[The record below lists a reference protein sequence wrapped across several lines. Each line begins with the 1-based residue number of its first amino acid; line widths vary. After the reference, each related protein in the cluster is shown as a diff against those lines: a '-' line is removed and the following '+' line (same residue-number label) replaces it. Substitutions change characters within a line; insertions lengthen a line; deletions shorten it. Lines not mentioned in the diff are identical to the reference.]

1 MPSSLPPK
9 RLLWAVRAEC
19 PENRKCPQAN
29 NGPFSTP
36 GLIPMRQLE
45 PIHTPV
51 TLPRTRAPPAL
62 NPQTPRI
69 ATPGLDPPALG
80 SPSLLPFRRRPSF
93 PSVAPSAESGTT
105 QPITPSSPP
114 ARFRLE
120 GSGQASRTPTAK
132 GTQTDPPEACAVP
145 LEDQTGRAAW
155 RRKSAATLLN
165 RTQISR
171 GAEHRVNRCFP
182 ARAASALIF
191 LRTRISEGGKRG
203 ILPKGAVP
211 DELKE
216 GFRSKL

>member
-19 PENRKCPQAN
+19 SENRKCPQAN

-80 SPSLLPFRRRPSF
+80 SPSLLPFRRTLRR
-93 PSVAPSAESGTT
+93 VGDHAADHT
-105 QPITPSSPP
+105 SSPP

-120 GSGQASRTPTAK
+120 GSGQTSRTPTAK